1 MRSVFDSG
9 GTTAGSLRSRSRAI
23 GARSECT
30 RHRSRPS
37 ATYGKER
44 RSAPSLGSSSWRS
57 APYFILAF
65 SRSLSSPSVRSTG
78 SNETPAQ
85 RLLRIAFGYWPVPS
99 NTERLEI
106 HAPSLI
112 ARQGSGLQRA
122 ELPSALLRQN
132 TRCGPRFKRG
142 GHGPDGRYAVS
153 ADRLM
158 WLLSPALISRG
169 AFPD

>member
-44 RSAPSLGSSSWRS
+44 RSALSLDRSSWRS
-57 APYFILAF
+57 APSFTLVF

-122 ELPSALLRQN
+122 ELSICFAVVGFVKTHAVGNDSSGVATARMGDVQS
-132 TRCGPRFKRG
+132 PRT
-142 GHGPDGRYAVS
+142 V
-153 ADRLM
+153 
-158 WLLSPALISRG
+158 
-169 AFPD
+169 